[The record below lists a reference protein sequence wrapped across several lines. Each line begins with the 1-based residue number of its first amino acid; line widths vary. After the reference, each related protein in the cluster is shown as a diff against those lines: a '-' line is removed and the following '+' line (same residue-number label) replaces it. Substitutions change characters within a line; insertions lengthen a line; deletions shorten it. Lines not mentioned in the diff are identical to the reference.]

1 MKLYEKIGAQSL
13 QDKGFTIDFLK
24 AEHGEVLKRLRLAS
38 DMGDGLIPKQE
49 TEDPLDL
56 DSVAAYVIYQCIQW
70 PYPDNV
76 EGIDMRHWMQEAA
89 CRYAKESNLSN
100 YGNVNRSRIADY
112 AMASINKDA
121 LKEIRSENLTE
132 DIVMCGISLNPEQ
145 VSAVPKWV
153 NEEVALKALKINPSV
168 FGLIPQHART
178 DAVVNAALTANGLHL
193 GHLTNE
199 ERTLERCELALK
211 SSPGAIAFVPKE
223 LQSVKMIAEAV
234 SHDGLSLEYLD
245 EHMKTDEVI
254 KAALSENPHVLLLSE
269 NYCRPVYVKFAA
281 KTHPE
286 IKKESWFKEIAAKL
300 KKAPADPDI
309 DKA

>member
-1 MKLYEKIGAQSL
+1 
-13 QDKGFTIDFLK
+13 
-24 AEHGEVLKRLRLAS
+24 VLKRLRLAS
-38 DMGDGLIPKQE
+38 DMGDGLIPRQE

-89 CRYAKESNLSN
+89 CRYAKESNLFN

-178 DAVVNAALTANGLHL
+178 DAVVNVALTANGLHL

-199 ERTLERCELALK
+199 ERTVERCELALK

-234 SHDGLSLEYLD
+234 SLEYLD

-254 KAALSENPHVLLLSE
+254 KAALSDNPHVLLLSE